1 MVIAEGTNSVSIRF
15 YQKINVKLRWA
26 RKTPEFMGPS
36 PCPSG
41 ETGPGHD
48 LHAAGGESWQQGVGL
63 LGSHGL
69 FMASF

>member
-1 MVIAEGTNSVSIRF
+1 
-15 YQKINVKLRWA
+15 
-26 RKTPEFMGPS
+26 MGPS